1 MQSVL
6 DFGAVVMF
14 TMCTEMQEVIVRER
28 ELPATYSGP
37 QIVSKEADLTPL
49 PPSAAWGPTTIYAP
63 YTAPPRTAPY
73 VPPTQ
78 VCLASLCCFLVLLPI
93 S

>member
-1 MQSVL
+1 
-6 DFGAVVMF
+6 
-14 TMCTEMQEVIVRER
+14 MQEVIVREP

-49 PPSAAWGPTTIYAP
+49 PPSAAWGPATIYAP
-63 YTAPPRTAPY
+63 YTAPPRAAPY

-78 VCLASLCCFLVLLPI
+78 VCSTSVFCLHVRLLIPSCLLLCI
-93 S
+93 